1 VGDWSDEVLEAA
13 RAALAPLEGTLEAAG
28 LREPVEVLRDG
39 WGVPYVSA
47 ASLEDLWFA
56 QGFVTASE
64 RLFQIDLAL
73 RAANGRLSELFSDLT
88 LQQDRFART
97 IGFGRLGA
105 KEAARWSDASRA
117 MYGRFVEGVR
127 SWVTGMAAPPFEY
140 ALLAAEPEIPEDP
153 GAWAAAFAY
162 AAWGLSGNWDS
173 ELLRIHLAERLGPEA
188 VEDLLPPLPSDP
200 PHVAA
205 GGLAGRLLD
214 AIPRTR
220 GAGSNNWVV
229 AGSRT
234 ASGRPLLA
242 NDPHL
247 LVQQPGAW
255 FELHLRAPGYEARG
269 VAFPFAPGV
278 LVGVTPHHAWG
289 ITNVTG
295 DVQDLYEERLND
307 DGTAA
312 EFDGS
317 WEPLDVHREQIR
329 VRGSDPVEVDVRQ
342 TRHGPL
348 LEVAP
353 VGIVDVDFVPVERA
367 YALRWTASD
376 GLLEPSMLVEIANAD
391 GFESFREALRG
402 IACPGQNVVY
412 ADVDGTIGYQLTG
425 LYPMR
430 RTGDGT
436 VPVPGWTADHE
447 WDGFV
452 PFDRLPWS
460 KDPERGY
467 LATANNR
474 THDEE
479 YPHLIGRDFHTP
491 FRARRIA
498 NLIEPQ
504 RELTAEHMAR
514 FQMDTVSLP
523 ARALLPLLTALDPR
537 DEDERWALD
546 LLRSW
551 DGDHRATSAASAIY
565 NAWVRSI
572 ARWLLRAE
580 DDPTTYERYHVWRE
594 PFVCAALPHLLGS
607 GVPDWAGDGDNDW
620 DGALHRSLA
629 GALSML
635 EERLG
640 PDRSAW
646 RWGALH
652 PVRFA
657 HVLARMPALGPVLVA
672 AEHELG
678 GDEQTILQAGF
689 DARDGFDAAV
699 VPSWR
704 VVADLADV
712 DRSLAVLP
720 TGQSG
725 NPASPHW
732 NDQAPLWIGGS
743 LRPAPVTRTAV
754 EAAAVRTLML
764 VPPG

>member
-1 VGDWSDEVLEAA
+1 MGDWSDEVLEAA

-73 RAANGRLSELFSDLT
+73 RAANGRLSELFSDLA

-97 IGFGRLGA
+97 VGFGRLGA

-127 SWVTGMAAPPFEY
+127 SWVTGMAALPFEY

-173 ELLRIHLAERLGPEA
+173 ELLRVHLAERLGPEA

-214 AIPRTR
+214 AIPRTS

-255 FELHLRAPGYEARG
+255 FELHLRAPGYEVRG

-278 LVGVTPHHAWG
+278 LVGITPHHAWG

-329 VRGSDPVEVDVRQ
+329 VRGGDPVEVDVRQ

-348 LEVAP
+348 LEIAP

-376 GLLEPSMLVEIANAD
+376 GLLEPS
-391 GFESFREALRG
+391 
-402 IACPGQNVVY
+402 
-412 ADVDGTIGYQLTG
+412 
-425 LYPMR
+425 
-430 RTGDGT
+430 
-436 VPVPGWTADHE
+436 
-447 WDGFV
+447 
-452 PFDRLPWS
+452 
-460 KDPERGY
+460 
-467 LATANNR
+467 
-474 THDEE
+474 
-479 YPHLIGRDFHTP
+479 
-491 FRARRIA
+491 
-498 NLIEPQ
+498 
-504 RELTAEHMAR
+504 
-514 FQMDTVSLP
+514 
-523 ARALLPLLTALDPR
+523 
-537 DEDERWALD
+537 
-546 LLRSW
+546 
-551 DGDHRATSAASAIY
+551 
-565 NAWVRSI
+565 
-572 ARWLLRAE
+572 
-580 DDPTTYERYHVWRE
+580 
-594 PFVCAALPHLLGS
+594 
-607 GVPDWAGDGDNDW
+607 
-620 DGALHRSLA
+620 
-629 GALSML
+629 
-635 EERLG
+635 
-640 PDRSAW
+640 
-646 RWGALH
+646 
-652 PVRFA
+652 
-657 HVLARMPALGPVLVA
+657 
-672 AEHELG
+672 
-678 GDEQTILQAGF
+678 
-689 DARDGFDAAV
+689 
-699 VPSWR
+699 
-704 VVADLADV
+704 
-712 DRSLAVLP
+712 
-720 TGQSG
+720 
-725 NPASPHW
+725 
-732 NDQAPLWIGGS
+732 
-743 LRPAPVTRTAV
+743 
-754 EAAAVRTLML
+754 
-764 VPPG
+764 

>member
-1 VGDWSDEVLEAA
+1 MSDWSDEVLEAA
-13 RAALAPLEGTLEAAG
+13 RAALAPLEGTLEATG
-28 LREPVEVLRDG
+28 LREPVEVLRDR
-39 WGVPYVSA
+39 WGIPYVSA

-105 KEAARWSDASRA
+105 KESARWNDTSRA
-117 MYGRFVEGVR
+117 MYGRFIEGVR
-127 SWVTGMAAPPFEY
+127 SWVVGMAAPPFEY
-140 ALLAAEPEIPEDP
+140 ALLAAEPDIPDDP
-153 GAWAAAFAY
+153 GSWAAVFAY

-173 ELLRIHLAERLGPEA
+173 ELLRVHLAERLGPEA
-188 VEDLLPPLPSDP
+188 VEVLLPPLPSDP

-234 ASGRPLLA
+234 ESGRPLLA

-269 VAFPFAPGV
+269 VAFPFAPGI
-278 LVGVTPHHAWG
+278 LVGITPHHAWG

-312 EFDGS
+312 EFDGG
-317 WEPLDVHREQIR
+317 WEPLVVHKEQIR
-329 VRGSDPVEVDVRQ
+329 VRGGDPVEVDVRE

-348 LEVAP
+348 LEFTP
-353 VGIVDVDFVPVERA
+353 VGIVDAEFVPVEGA

-376 GLLEPSMLVEIANAD
+376 GLLEPSMLVDIATAD
-391 GFESFREALRG
+391 GFESFRDALRG

-425 LYPMR
+425 LYPIR
-430 RTGDGT
+430 RSGDGT
-436 VPVPGWTADHE
+436 VPVPGWTTEHE

-474 THDEE
+474 THDER

-491 FRARRIA
+491 YRARRIA
-498 NLIEPQ
+498 DLLEPQ
-504 RELTAEHMAR
+504 HELTAEQMAR
-514 FQMDTVSLP
+514 IQMDTVSLP
-523 ARALLPLLTALDPR
+523 ARALLPRLTALDPADD
-537 DEDERWALD
+537 DEQWALD

-551 DGDHRATSAASAIY
+551 DGDQRAASTSAAIY
-565 NAWVRSI
+565 NAWLWSI
-572 ARWLLRAE
+572 ARLLLRAD
-580 DDPTTYERYHVWRE
+580 DDPTTYERYHAWRE
-594 PFVCAALPHLLGS
+594 PFVCAALPHLFGS
-607 GVPDWAGDGDNDW
+607 GVPAWAGDGADW
-620 DGALHRSLA
+620 DGVLQQTLA

-635 EERLG
+635 EGRLG
-640 PDRSAW
+640 PDRSEW

-652 PVRFA
+652 RVRFA
-657 HVLARMPALGPVLVA
+657 HVLARMPALGPVLLA

-678 GDEQTILQAGF
+678 GDEQTILQGGF

-704 VVADLADV
+704 IVADLADV
-712 DRSLAVLP
+712 DRSVAVLP

-743 LRPAPVTRTAV
+743 LRPAAVTRKAV
-754 EAAAVRTLML
+754 EAAAVGALML